1 MCLIVISFDFSN
13 TTIGELLVMDR
24 SSQTYQADASFGCT
38 STVWNRD
45 QTQPPKLPAQTATPK
60 TDDYPVQKGRSPLGN
75 SKARLSA
82 YDCRPVAAKKAGY
95 CYDYL
100 LNLCMPKDHSPLPK
114 ELIERIT
121 SQNYET
127 RTRLANDLESHLQYA
142 EWFADHGDKVQM
154 KKHIVRA
161 QENAR
166 ELDLDISHL
175 LPSTNEEK
183 YATHLRIHL
192 ENYLRLARKF
202 AYEGDRFE
210 MDFNIQQAHSYA
222 TLLNINISDRIPVF
236 IRAKEEDRLRAKLEN
251 ELNMARQY
259 AEEGNKNVMKFCID
273 TALSI
278 ADQLHID
285 IRERIPVTSAMKVE
299 MYWHKQLESTF
310 VLAMD
315 YALEGDKASME
326 RALSSARYI
335 AFQLPAEID
344 ISSRVAEISDAFHYK
359 FETLPRL

>member
-1 MCLIVISFDFSN
+1 
-13 TTIGELLVMDR
+13 MDR
-24 SSQTYQADASFGCT
+24 SSHTYQTDASFGCT
-38 STVWNRD
+38 STHWNHD

-60 TDDYPVQKGRSPLGN
+60 TDDCPGQKQSSPPGN
-75 SKARLSA
+75 PKARLSA

-100 LNLCMPKDHSPLPK
+100 LNLCMPKDHIPLPR

-127 RTRLANDLESHLQYA
+127 RTRLANDLESNLQYA
-142 EWFADHGDKVQM
+142 QWLADHGDKVQM
-154 KKHIVRA
+154 EKHIARA
-161 QENAR
+161 QRNAK
-166 ELDLDISHL
+166 ELDLDISNL

-183 YATHLRIHL
+183 YTEHLREYL
-192 ENYLRLARKF
+192 ENYLKLARKF

-210 MDFNIQQAHSYA
+210 MDFNIQQAHYYA
-222 TLLNINISDRIPVF
+222 RLLNIDISDRTPVI
-236 IRAKEEDRLRAKLEN
+236 IRATEEDRLRAKLEY
-251 ELNMARQY
+251 ELSMARHY
-259 AEEGNKNVMKFCID
+259 AEEGNKNEMKFCID

-278 ADQLHID
+278 ADQLHMD
-285 IRERIPVTSAMKVE
+285 IRVRIPVTSAMKVE

-326 RALSSARYI
+326 RALSSARDI
-335 AFQLPAEID
+335 AYQLQAEID
-344 ISSRVAEISDAFHYK
+344 ISPRVAEISDAFHYK
-359 FETLPRL
+359 FESLPRL